1 MRTPSDEIT
10 VLLDKIRNGDESAK
24 KLLWKAVYS
33 ELQLIAHYRMKGERA
48 GHSLS
53 PTGLVHEA
61 YFKLMG
67 AQTHRLKDSQHFFAF
82 ASHVMKEVL
91 IDYARK
97 SKAKRR
103 NGGIKPEPLDNI
115 VEDINLQTMFGTLTQ
130 DQFIDL
136 YDALEDL
143 KGLNA
148 TWATVV
154 ECRFFGGLTF
164 KEIAAIIG
172 YDTRTAE
179 RYWQRAR
186 SWLYDRMNSGTRP
199 AAA

>member
-1 MRTPSDEIT
+1 MRTPPDEIT
-10 VLLDKIRNGDESAK
+10 LLLDRMRNGDDGAK
-24 KLLWKAVYS
+24 KLLWEAVYS
-33 ELQLIAHYRMKGERA
+33 ELQQIARYRMQGERA
-48 GHSLS
+48 GHTLS
-53 PTGLVHEA
+53 TTGLVHEA
-61 YFKLMG
+61 YFKMMG
-67 AQTHRLKDSQHFFAF
+67 SQRHRLKNSQHFYAF

-97 SKAKRR
+97 SKAQRR
-103 NGGIKPEPLDNI
+103 NGGIKPEPLENASDE
-115 VEDINLQTMFGTLTQ
+115 VNLQTMFGMLSQ

-136 YDALEDL
+136 YDALEAL
-143 KGLNA
+143 KELNA

-186 SWLYDRMNSGTRP
+186 SWLFDRMNNSNN